1 MTMQIYNYRLQWPYG
16 CNVSSVINARFCVY
30 CAYFPGID
38 TFSQKMH
45 DNEVSKLDIWLVV
58 EKMRAHQAM
67 VDWGIVFGVVV
78 PEVGASGG
86 PVNCELTLMGA
97 IPDPVEAHVNLL

>member
-45 DNEVSKLDIWLVV
+45 DNEVSKLDMCLVV
-58 EKMRAHQAM
+58 EELRAHQEMMA
-67 VDWGIVFGVVV
+67 WGMVFGMVV

-86 PVNCELTLMGA
+86 PVNLELTLSSV
-97 IPDPVEAHVNLL
+97 IPDPVEAHVNRL